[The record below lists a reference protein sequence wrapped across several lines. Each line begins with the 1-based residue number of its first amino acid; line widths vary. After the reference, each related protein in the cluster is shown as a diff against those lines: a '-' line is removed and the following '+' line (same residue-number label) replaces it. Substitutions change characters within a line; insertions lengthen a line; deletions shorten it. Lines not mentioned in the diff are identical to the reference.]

1 MFHGVENLRGHNQ
14 VIEMTKEQL
23 EEYVKC
29 SQSCKYFSKYFY
41 ILQDK
46 IGMGPMTLRPYQ
58 EKELEVLE
66 ANVPGKNN
74 RIIMQGRQTGKTT
87 LATLYLLWLALFNND
102 KTIAILANQESQAL
116 EILDRIAQAIL
127 ALPLWLQQG
136 INPHRGGWSKHSIGF
151 DNGTKMFAAASS
163 SASIRGKTVDYML
176 VDEFAHL
183 EPGVVEP
190 FMKSVFPTQSSRS
203 DAKLILISTPLGMNH
218 FYDIWNKAVNE
229 PENSTFI
236 PCKIQWWEV
245 EGRDEEWK
253 NSIIRNNVD
262 GAKFFAQEYACLDE
276 DEEITVRQ
284 GDRIFTTTMRELA
297 SMIEAE
303 V

>member
-1 MFHGVENLRGHNQ
+1 MFHGIENLRGHNQ
-14 VIEMTKEQL
+14 VVELTKDQL
-23 EEYVKC
+23 AEYVKC
-29 SQSCKYFSKYFY
+29 SQSCLYFSKYFY

-46 IGMGPMTLRPYQ
+46 LGMAPMSLRPYQ

-87 LATLYLLWLALFNND
+87 LATLYLLWLALFNKD

-116 EILDRIAQAIL
+116 EILDRIANAIL

-183 EPGVVEP
+183 EPGVADP

-218 FYDIWNKAVNE
+218 FYDIWIKAVNG
-229 PENSTFI
+229 ENSFI

-253 NSIIRNNVD
+253 NRIIRDNVD
-262 GAKFFAQEYACLDE
+262 GQKFFAQEYACLAE
-276 DEEITVRQ
+276 DQPITIRQ
-284 GDRIFTTTMRELA
+284 NGKVIETTMLELA
-297 SMIEAE
+297 SMIENE
-303 V
+303 L